1 MSSTWKIEV
10 GEALTASPYNG
21 SLNFILD
28 PEASGS
34 ASSDSET
41 CEGCFRFLR
50 LTVLVWLKH
59 RVRTSKSVGNSLV
72 AAIVMVQESLS
83 GI

>member
-1 MSSTWKIEV
+1 M

-28 PEASGS
+28 RDPEASGS
-34 ASSDSET
+34 ET
-41 CEGCFRFLR
+41 CEGYFRFLR
-50 LTVLVWLKH
+50 LTVLLVVWLKH

-83 GI
+83 GF